1 MSLRLRRRRRS
12 ELPSP
17 QDKADTVEQ
26 MFDEIAPRYDLLN
39 RLLTFRL
46 DTLWRRRAVAA
57 LGLQP
62 GETVIDLA
70 CGTGDL
76 CNELEA
82 AGLFAVGVDF
92 SAGMLQA
99 ATTRAPLVRSDA
111 LNLGVREG
119 WLAGATCGFALRNF
133 ADLDRFFAELARVL
147 RPGAR
152 VAMLEVAEPA
162 NPVLRAGHK
171 LYFGKVVPA
180 VGSLLSSR
188 SAYRYLPESVTYLPA
203 VPELLSRIAEAGFHD
218 VQRDA
223 LSGGIAQLIT
233 ATRDA

>member
-1 MSLRLRRRRRS
+1 MRWQRWGCH
-12 ELPSP
+12 
-17 QDKADTVEQ
+17 Q
-26 MFDEIAPRYDLLN
+26 
-39 RLLTFRL
+39 
-46 DTLWRRRAVAA
+46 
-57 LGLQP
+57 
-62 GETVIDLA
+62 GETVIDVA

-82 AGLFAVGVDF
+82 AGLWAIGVDF
-92 SAGMLQA
+92 SAGMLSQ

-111 LNLGVREG
+111 QRLGIRDG
-119 WLAGATCGFALRNF
+119 ALAGATCGFALRNF
-133 ADLDRFFAELARVL
+133 ADLESFFAELARVL

-162 NPVLRAGHK
+162 NPLLRAGHR

-188 SAYRYLPESVTYLPA
+188 SAYRYLPESVAYLPPT
-203 VPELLSRIAEAGFHD
+203 PELAGQIAGAGFSD
-218 VQRDA
+218 VKREA

-233 ATRDA
+233 ATRCS

>member
-1 MSLRLRRRRRS
+1 
-12 ELPSP
+12 
-17 QDKADTVEQ
+17 

-46 DTLWRRRAVAA
+46 DTRWRRRAVAA
-57 LGLQP
+57 LGLAP
-62 GETVIDLA
+62 GETVIDVA

-82 AGLFAVGVDF
+82 AGLWAVGVDF
-92 SAGMLQA
+92 SAGMLA
-99 ATTRAPLVRSDA
+99 RATTRAPLMRSDA
-111 LNLGVREG
+111 LNLGVRERS
-119 WLAGATCGFALRNF
+119 LAGATCGFALRNF
-133 ADLDRFFAELARVL
+133 ADLGSFFAELARVL

-152 VAMLEVAEPA
+152 VAMLEVAEPS
-162 NPVLRAGHK
+162 NPLLRAGHR

-188 SAYRYLPESVTYLPA
+188 QAYRYLPQSVAYLPPA
-203 VPELLSRIAEAGFHD
+203 PELAALIAGAGFRD
-218 VQRDA
+218 VKREA

-233 ATRDA
+233 ATREG